1 MPLYKKVQSNL
12 DSVLLTTR
20 ENLTGAR
27 VIRAFNKEE
36 DEIQRYEEENQTLT
50 DAQKFVGRISGLMN
64 LLTYMIVNGAIIVL
78 IYIGA
83 MRVNIGDLTQGQV
96 VALLNYMSQILI
108 ELVKLANLIISVTKA
123 VACKNHPWKVEN
135 FCGMMVSMW
144 ITRLFRQWNLIMY
157 P

>member
-1 MPLYKKVQSNL
+1 
-12 DSVLLTTR
+12 
-20 ENLTGAR
+20 
-27 VIRAFNKEE
+27 
-36 DEIQRYEEENQTLT
+36 
-50 DAQKFVGRISGLMN
+50 MN
-64 LLTYMIVNGAIIVL
+64 PLTYMIVNGAIIVL

-108 ELVKLANLIISVTKA
+108 ELVKLANLIISVKRQLPAETGSKA
-123 VACKNHPWKVEN
+123 FLMKNHPWKVEN

>member
-1 MPLYKKVQSNL
+1 M
-12 DSVLLTTR
+12 DSVLLATR

-64 LLTYMIVNGAIIVL
+64 PLTYMIVNGAIIVL

-96 VALLNYMSQILI
+96 VALRTICHRS
-108 ELVKLANLIISVTKA
+108 
-123 VACKNHPWKVEN
+123 
-135 FCGMMVSMW
+135 
-144 ITRLFRQWNLIMY
+144 
-157 P
+157 